1 MKQERRTSI
10 APRTQAI
17 GLVAAVL
24 AGVLAGSMVFIQ
36 VVLVPFWRG
45 IPPAEFR
52 LWFTAHAERIR
63 RLMIPLGAG
72 ALAVNAASAVTHLVG
87 RRPES
92 GPAVAAAVAPGGVIA
107 ITLTVNEPANHR
119 FTAGSLTDAETR
131 DLLGKWTRWH
141 HVRVAL
147 GLAAAAAAARA
158 VAGGTVTT
166 TSGRARP
173 FVPIRA
179 ESRR

>member
-1 MKQERRTSI
+1 MNQERRTSL
-10 APRTQAI
+10 APLTQALD
-17 GLVAAVL
+17 LVSAVL
-24 AGVLAGSMVFIQ
+24 AGVLAGGMVLIQ

-52 LWFTAHAERIR
+52 QWFTAHAERIR

-72 ALAVNAASAVTHLVG
+72 ALAVSVASAATHLIG
-87 RRPES
+87 RRPQS
-92 GPAVAAAVAPGGVIA
+92 GPAVAAAVATGGVIG

-131 DLLGKWTRWH
+131 DLLGTWTRWH

-158 VAGGTVTT
+158 VAGGTVNL
-166 TSGRARP
+166 TSSRARP
-173 FVPIRA
+173 
-179 ESRR
+179 